1 MSKSIVFSLF
11 VLICIFAYSN
21 ASFQARFLQPKVNEV
36 MHKAT
41 HTAQELT
48 LKLCMKVILNILLS
62 LSKLALFTRSK
73 GEHVQYM
80 QIKMPPFDLANRAK
94 HSKHSKYWGISCEKM
109 KLTKCFFPHY

>member
-36 MHKAT
+36 MHKAGHKAS

-48 LKLCMKVILNILLS
+48 LKLCMKVSQN
-62 LSKLALFTRSK
+62 T
-73 GEHVQYM
+73 
-80 QIKMPPFDLANRAK
+80 
-94 HSKHSKYWGISCEKM
+94 
-109 KLTKCFFPHY
+109 